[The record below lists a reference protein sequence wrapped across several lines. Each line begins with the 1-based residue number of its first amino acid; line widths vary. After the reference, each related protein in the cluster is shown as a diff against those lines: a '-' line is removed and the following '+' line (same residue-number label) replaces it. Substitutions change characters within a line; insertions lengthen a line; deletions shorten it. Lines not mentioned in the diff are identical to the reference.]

1 MNVSD
6 VVIRFLEKIGTK
18 HVFLLS
24 GGGIMYLL
32 DALGKSEKVGYV
44 CNYHEQACAIAA
56 DGYARMS
63 GFGVCFATFGP
74 GAVNA
79 LSGVVGAWY
88 DSVPMLVVSGQ
99 VRSNLVADYDK
110 VRQVGPQE
118 GNVLEMVKPVTKYS
132 VSLRDPNMIQYEL
145 EKAYH
150 IAKNGR
156 PGPVW
161 IELPLDMQAAEVDL
175 DSLPHWMPDET
186 GDTTWRQGL
195 EEVIKSLETAV
206 RPVLILGNGVRLSG
220 MYEQVRQLLERMQ
233 IPVLTPYTGKDLIE
247 SDSPYAFGTF
257 GTAGQ
262 RHANLIMQNADL
274 ILGLGVGFCV
284 AKTGFETSK
293 FAVGAK
299 KIFVDIDPGQLQA
312 HPLKAD
318 LPLLADLRNFVPALQ
333 TGLSGYQPHNE
344 NWLELCRYWE
354 EKYPLVREEQR
365 ADCGFINS
373 YVFMEVLSKQSEKN
387 DILVTGNG
395 LDCVSFYQGYKIKAG
410 QRAAL
415 NGNWGSMGWD
425 LPTAVGAHYGTD
437 QRVLCIAGDGGVML
451 NSQELLTIGANKL
464 PIKVFIFNND
474 GYGSIKATQDN
485 LFNARYVG
493 ANPQSNV
500 FNPDFN
506 ALAAAYGLAY
516 SKVSEHSALD
526 GVLRKVLSTDEPEVC
541 EVILSPEQWISPKAS
556 TFRNAEGKL
565 ESKPLDDMY
574 PFLPEEETKHNRAL
588 ASAVR

>member
-6 VVIRFLEKIGTK
+6 VVIRFLEKIGTR

-32 DALGKSEKVGYV
+32 DALGKSEKVDYV

-118 GNVLEMVKPVTKYS
+118 GNVLEMVKPVTKYA
-132 VSLRDPNMIQYEL
+132 VSLRDPSMIQYEL

-161 IELPLDMQAAEVDL
+161 IELPLDMQSAEVDL
-175 DSLPHWMPDET
+175 NTLPHWQPEAPGDDAWRTQLDE
-186 GDTTWRQGL
+186 
-195 EEVIKSLETAV
+195 VVKSLESAA

-220 MYEQVRQLLERMQ
+220 MYEQVRALVERLQ
-233 IPVLTPYTGKDLIE
+233 IPVLTPYTGKDLLE
-247 SDSPYAFGTF
+247 SDNTCAFGTF

-299 KIFVDIDPGQLQA
+299 KVFVDIDPGQLQA

-318 LPLLADLRNFVPALQ
+318 MPLLADLRAFVPALQ
-333 TGLSGYQPHNE
+333 EKLAGYEAHNAK
-344 NWLELCRYWE
+344 WLELCRYWE
-354 EKYPLVREEQR
+354 DRYPLVTDTQR
-365 ADCGFINS
+365 ADCGFVNS
-373 YVFMEVLSKQSEKN
+373 YVFMEALSRLSAQN
-387 DILVTGNG
+387 DIIVTGNG

-425 LPTAVGAHYGTD
+425 LPTAVGAHYGTG

-485 LFNARYVG
+485 LFNSRYVG

-500 FNPDFN
+500 FNPDFE
-506 ALAAAYGLAY
+506 ALAAAYRLGY
-516 SKVSEHSALD
+516 SKVSEHSSLD
-526 GVLRKVLSTDEPEVC
+526 EVLGKVLASDQPEVC
-541 EVILSPEQWISPKAS
+541 EVMLSSEQWISPKAS

-565 ESKPLDDMY
+565 ESKPLDDMF
-574 PFLPEEETKHNRAL
+574 PFLPDEETRHNREL
-588 ASAVR
+588 ARAIV